1 MRDLLPYF
9 KSLADDNR
17 IHILKLLLEKEHCV
31 ADLQEKLGL
40 SQATVS
46 HHLKILRQAGLL
58 TVRTSGTWTYYAIDR
73 QGFSVFSHLMEEN
86 FLRPIAE
93 GADKEVGETVNG
105 YEGFKLR
112 ILHRLLP
119 LGAVFTVL
127 IGTILR
133 TKLPALPSYLQELTF
148 RGVNMPLV
156 FLLFLLT
163 WTVLIQLD
171 FSKVRNE
178 AADMKIFLG
187 NIATSWLLKP
197 LLLVLL
203 GGGIFALFK
212 LNLLNPTDGRT
223 AGYAIGLILLGL
235 APGLS
240 LALSWP
246 YSARLNMNNSLAM
259 AAMNLVIV
267 FVLLMPWGNYL
278 FGLVGIPV
286 LQTRI
291 LGFLLFLGLALLA
304 SRLSRLILIRSR
316 GQDWFVEVFKRNM
329 NICTLIFLYVCL
341 FLLVLLQ
348 ELQFRSAINY
358 LLAVILTLICT
369 GVSATIIF
377 YLGNKIWGLD
387 VEVTAPMMLLVG
399 RPNYELMLP
408 MLVILFG
415 LSEGALVVGLAAVI
429 LEVPLMV
436 LMLRLFN
443 SLRRKLPAAN

>member
-9 KSLADDNR
+9 KSVADDNR
-17 IHILKLLLEKEHCV
+17 IHILELLLEKEHCV

-58 TVRTSGTWTYYAIDR
+58 TIRTSGTWTYYAIDR

-93 GADKEVGETVNG
+93 GADKEAEETVNG
-105 YEGFKLR
+105 YDGFKLR

-119 LGAVFTVL
+119 LGALFTVL

-133 TKLPALPSYLQELTF
+133 TKLPALPNYLQKLAF
-148 RGVNMPLV
+148 RGVNIPLV
-156 FLLFLLT
+156 FSLFLLT

-171 FSKVRNE
+171 FSKIRSG
-178 AADMKIFLG
+178 AADMKVSLW

-197 LLLVLL
+197 LLLFLL

-212 LNLLNPTDGRT
+212 INMLNPTDGRT
-223 AGYAIGLILLGL
+223 AGYIIGLILLGL

-240 LALSWP
+240 LALSWLH
-246 YSARLNMNNSLAM
+246 SARLNMTNALAM

-267 FVLLMPWGNYL
+267 FVLLLPWGNYL
-278 FGLVGIPV
+278 FSLVGIAV
-286 LQTRI
+286 LQTEV
-291 LGFLLFLGLALLA
+291 LGFLLFLGLALLV
-304 SRLSRLILIRSR
+304 SRLSRLILIRNK
-316 GQDWFVEVFKRNM
+316 GKDWFTEVFKRNM
-329 NICTLIFLYVCL
+329 NVWTLIFLLVCL
-341 FLLVLLQ
+341 FLFALLQ
-348 ELQFRSAINY
+348 DLQFGSAINY
-358 LLAVILTLICT
+358 LSAVSLTLICIS
-369 GVSATIIF
+369 VSAAVIF
-377 YLGNKIWGLD
+377 YLGIKIWGLE
-387 VEVTAPMMLLVG
+387 VEITAPMMLLVG

-408 MLVILFG
+408 MSVILFG
-415 LSEGALVVGLAAVI
+415 LSEGVLVVGLAAVI

-443 SLRRKLPAAN
+443 SLRRKLSVQN